1 MKVVLRSVTKEEH
14 SLEVDDGCTVGQLR
28 AKADSDIGAGA
39 GVGSTLIFKGT
50 VLKDDGQAL
59 SAAGVAD
66 GDFIIMLA
74 KKVAPQI
81 NPQPPS
87 HPVRPPSSPAVAL
100 PQSLFASNMRELV
113 TSCFKTAACL
123 ARPPHQNLGRLWRMH

>member
-1 MKVVLRSVTKEEH
+1 MKVILRSVTKEEH
-14 SLEVDDGCTVGQLR
+14 SLEVEDGCTVGQLR

-39 GVGSTLIFKGT
+39 GIGSTLIFKGT

-74 KKVAPQI
+74 KKVGLQI
-81 NPQPPS
+81 SPPPLMQS
-87 HPVRPPSSPAVAL
+87 SGKHANSLSPPVPAAAVT
-100 PQSLFASNMRELV
+100 QSLFASNTEELQ
-113 TSCFKTAACL
+113 TSF
-123 ARPPHQNLGRLWRMH
+123 

>member
-1 MKVVLRSVTKEEH
+1 MKVILRSVTKEEH
-14 SLEVDDGCTVGQLR
+14 SLDVDDGCTVGQLR

-39 GVGSTLIFKGT
+39 GIGSTLIFKGT

-74 KKVAPQI
+74 KKVGLQI
-81 NPQPPS
+81 SPPPHM
-87 HPVRPPSSPAVAL
+87 HPSGKHTHTHKLSFSLFLSLSIPAHAAAV
-100 PQSLFASNMRELV
+100 PQSLFASDIE
-113 TSCFKTAACL
+113 
-123 ARPPHQNLGRLWRMH
+123 